1 MASSELTL
9 EHLQTILRAVGGDG
23 EAVTDHGDL
32 LDARFDEL
40 GYDSLALLEA
50 GCRIEREF
58 GIQLVDSTVT
68 DAATPRDLITSV
80 NEQIA
85 AFVAGAGPAW
95 TS

>member
-1 MASSELTL
+1 MATRELTL

-23 EAVTDHGDL
+23 DAVTSHGDL

-50 GCRIEREF
+50 GCRIEREL
-58 GIQLVDSTVT
+58 GVQLVDSTVT
-68 DAATPRDLITSV
+68 DAATPRDLIASV
-80 NEQIA
+80 NDQIA
-85 AFVAGAGPAW
+85 ACVAAAAASA